1 MLVYHSS
8 AATRHD
14 PKSFYR
20 RGRPIAHPES
30 TGRYEVLKGAV
41 LDAGYPLIEAQAHG
55 LEPIAAVH
63 DASYLELLSGGLPR
77 ALAAEPGIDEILPTQ
92 FAPWTPHRRPEG
104 LLGQLGYHMTDT
116 STPLRAGT
124 WAAITGA
131 AHAAVD
137 AADAALGGGSAYALA
152 RPPGHHA
159 SGAHAGGFCYLNN
172 AAVAAQRIVAA
183 RGSAAV
189 LDIDVHH
196 GNGTQAIF
204 YDRSDVL
211 FVSLHAETSNYYP
224 YFTGYAEETG
234 DRAGQGFNYNLPL
247 PLGSGD
253 DVFLDAIAKSLERIA
268 QFDPPALVL
277 SLGLDAAIDDPIGA
291 MAVTT
296 EGFERAAALIA
307 DFGKPTAIIQE
318 GGYLCEALPRNLAAF
333 LASYD
338 AAIA

>member
-8 AATRHD
+8 SATRHD
-14 PKSFYR
+14 PESFYR
-20 RGRPIAHPES
+20 RGRPIEHPES
-30 TGRYEVLKGAV
+30 TGRYEVLKAAV
-41 LDAGYPLIEAQAHG
+41 VEAGYPLIEAQAHG
-55 LEPIAAVH
+55 LEPIAGVH
-63 DASYLELLSGGLPR
+63 DAGYLELLSGGWAR
-77 ALAAEPGIDEILPTQ
+77 AVEAEPGIEEIVPTQ

-137 AADAALGGGSAYALA
+137 AANEALGGGTAYALA

-172 AAVAAQRIVAA
+172 AAIAAQRIVAA
-183 RGSAAV
+183 RGSAAI

-204 YDRSDVL
+204 YDRPDVL

-224 YFTGYAEETG
+224 YFTGYAEEIG
-234 DRAGQGFNYNLPL
+234 DGAGHGFNYNLPL
-247 PLGSGD
+247 PLGSAD
-253 DVFLDAIAKSLERIA
+253 DAFLDAIAKSLERIA

-296 EGFERAAALIA
+296 EGFGRAAALIA
-307 DFGKPTAIIQE
+307 GFGKPTAIIQE

-338 AAIA
+338 AVVA

>member
-8 AATRHD
+8 AARGHD
-14 PKSFYR
+14 PRSFYR
-20 RGRPIAHPES
+20 RGRPIDHPES
-30 TGRYEVLKGAV
+30 IGRYEVLLKAV
-41 LDAGYPLIEAQAHG
+41 TEAGYPLIETQSHDVP
-55 LEPIAAVH
+55 PIAAVH
-63 DASYLELLSGGLPR
+63 DSGYLDLLSGGWSR
-77 ALAAEPGIDEILPTQ
+77 AIAAEPGIDEILPTQ

-124 WAAITGA
+124 WTAIAGA
-131 AHAAVD
+131 AHTAVD
-137 AADAALGGGSAYALA
+137 AADEAVRGGTAYALA

-159 SGAHAGGFCYLNN
+159 SAAHAGGFCYLNN

-183 RGSAAV
+183 KGSAAI

-204 YDRSDVL
+204 YDRADVL

-234 DRAGQGFNYNLPL
+234 EGAGQGYNQNLPL
-247 PLGSGD
+247 PLGSAD
-253 DVFLDAIAKSLERIA
+253 DIFLDAIAKSLDRIA

-277 SLGLDAAIDDPIGA
+277 SLGLDAAVDDPIGA

-296 EGFERAAALIA
+296 RGFERAAALIA
-307 DFGKPTAIIQE
+307 SFGRPTAIIQE

-333 LASYD
+333 LASFD
-338 AAIA
+338 ATDA

>member
-8 AATRHD
+8 TARCHD
-14 PKSFYR
+14 PRSFYR
-20 RGRPIAHPES
+20 RGRPIEHPES
-30 TGRYEVLKGAV
+30 TDRYEVLKGAV
-41 LDAGYPLIEAQAHG
+41 VKAGYPLIEAQAHD
-55 LEPIAAVH
+55 LAPIAAVH
-63 DASYLELLSGGLPR
+63 DVDYLDLLSTGWAR
-77 ALAAEPGIDEILPTQ
+77 AVAAEPGIEEILPTQ

-124 WAAITGA
+124 WAAISGA

-137 AADAALGGGSAYALA
+137 AADEALRGGTAYALA

-183 RGSAAV
+183 RGSAAI

-204 YDRSDVL
+204 YDRPDVL

-224 YFTGYAEETG
+224 YFTGYADETG
-234 DRAGQGFNYNLPL
+234 EGAGQGYTCNLPL
-247 PLGSGD
+247 PLGSAD
-253 DVFLDAIAKSLERIA
+253 DVFLDAVAKSLERIA

-296 EGFERAAALIA
+296 RGFEQAAALIA
-307 DFGKPTAIIQE
+307 SFGRPTAIIQE
-318 GGYLCEALPRNLAAF
+318 GGYLCEALPRNLDAF
-333 LASYD
+333 LARFD
-338 AAIA
+338 ATVA

>member
-1 MLVYHSS
+1 MLVYHSP

-14 PKSFYR
+14 PRSFYR
-20 RGRPIAHPES
+20 RGRPIDHPES
-30 TGRYEVLKGAV
+30 AGRYEVLKAAV
-41 LDAGYPLIEAQAHG
+41 VEAGHSLVDARAHD
-55 LEPIAAVH
+55 LAPIAAAH
-63 DASYLELLSGGLPR
+63 DADYLDLLSGGWAR
-77 ALAAEPGIDEILPTQ
+77 AIAAEPGIEEILPTQ

-124 WAAITGA
+124 WAAIAGA
-131 AHAAVD
+131 AHASVD
-137 AADAALGGGSAYALA
+137 AADAALRGGTAYALA

-159 SGAHAGGFCYLNN
+159 SAAHAGGFCYLNN

-183 RGSAAV
+183 RGSAAI

-204 YDRSDVL
+204 YDRPDVL

-224 YFTGYAEETG
+224 YFTGYAEEVG
-234 DRAGQGFNYNLPL
+234 EGAGQGYNYNLPL
-247 PLGSGD
+247 PLGSAD
-253 DVFLDAIAKSLERIA
+253 DIFLDAIARGLERIA
-268 QFDPPALVL
+268 RFDPPALVL
-277 SLGLDAAIDDPIGA
+277 SLGLDAAVDDPIGA
-291 MAVTT
+291 MTVST
-296 EGFERAAALIA
+296 EGFERAASLIA
-307 DFGKPTAIIQE
+307 GFGRPTAIIQE

>member
-8 AATRHD
+8 AAIRHD

-20 RGRPIAHPES
+20 RGRPIEHPES
-30 TGRYEVLKGAV
+30 VGRYEVLKAAV
-41 LDAGYPLIEAQAHG
+41 TEGGHRVVEAREHDLA
-55 LEPIAAVH
+55 PIAAVH
-63 DASYLELLSGGLPR
+63 DSGYLELLSGGWDR
-77 ALAAEPGIDEILPTQ
+77 AIAAEPGIEEILPTQ

-137 AADAALGGGSAYALA
+137 AADAALGGGTAYALA

-183 RGSAAV
+183 RGSAAI

-204 YDRSDVL
+204 YDRPDVL

-234 DRAGQGFNYNLPL
+234 EGAGQGYNQNLPL
-247 PLGSGD
+247 PLGSAD
-253 DVFLDAIAKSLERIA
+253 DVFLDAIAKSLDRIA
-268 QFDPPALVL
+268 RFDPPALVL

-307 DFGKPTAIIQE
+307 GFGKPTAIIQE
-318 GGYLCEALPRNLAAF
+318 GGYLCPALPRNLAAF